1 MMSGVAAGWV
11 RKMLLSIILYTF
23 VLCAS
28 AQSTNEVNTS
38 DLDNLYPLPKEYG
51 SLSYEEQV
59 RALQARLQRNP
70 SVAESIV

>member
-11 RKMLLSIILYTF
+11 RKMLLSIMLYTF

-51 SLSYEEQV
+51 M
-59 RALQARLQRNP
+59 
-70 SVAESIV
+70 